1 MTVAGRLVL
10 GTFVVVLLTIA
21 VLIWGSER
29 TLRTSL
35 ETEVRREAVHDSV
48 AALTPSPL
56 DTASEAQIAGTLR
69 QARRALLGA
78 SVLALAVA
86 LGLAAVAG
94 RTIAGPL
101 ASLTAA
107 ARDLANGLPP
117 RVPHS
122 GIREIDGLGEA
133 LRQMNRQLGDR
144 LAEVQRTQAGS
155 TAIVDAMVEG
165 IIAGDARGRVTLAN
179 PAARRLLGY
188 APDARLPELRT
199 LFRVKTAREAVE
211 TVLQGEAVHDR
222 EIELDDRILALN
234 ARPLADGGAVL
245 VLHDLTDI
253 RRLEAIRRDFVA
265 NVSHELKTPLTSIAG
280 YAETLS
286 AGDVPPEIAT
296 RFLGTIRANARRMQ
310 RLVDDLLDLSR
321 IESGRWVPRRETV
334 ALTPLVAETVALLAD
349 RAEAKRVRV
358 ELAIPAEANT
368 ITVDADAVRQ
378 VLTNLLDNAIRHVA
392 DGGRVGIV
400 ARRDGAQVELAV
412 TDNGSGIPGEHLP
425 RIFER
430 FYRADPARSR
440 EEGGTGLGLA
450 IVKHLVEAH
459 GGRVTAESLLGRG
472 TTIRSWWPA

>member
-1 MTVAGRLVL
+1 VTFAGRLVL
-10 GTFVVVLLTIA
+10 GTFTVVLLTIA

-29 TLRTSL
+29 TLRTTL
-35 ETEVRREAVHDSV
+35 ESEVRREAVLDSV
-48 AALTPSPL
+48 TALPPTAL
-56 DTASEAQIAGTLR
+56 DTAAQAQVATTVR
-69 QARRALLGA
+69 QARRALLSA
-78 SVLALAVA
+78 SILAIAVA
-86 LGLAAVAG
+86 LGLAAIAG
-94 RTIAGPL
+94 RSIAGPL
-101 ASLTAA
+101 VSLATA

-117 RVPHS
+117 RVPQS
-122 GIREIDGLGEA
+122 GIREVDALSEA

-144 LAEVQRTQAGS
+144 LADVQRTQAGS

-165 IIAGDARGRVTLAN
+165 IIAADARGRVTLAN

-188 APDARLPELRT
+188 APDAVLPELRT
-199 LFRVKTAREAVE
+199 LFRVKAAREAVE
-211 TVLQGEAVHDR
+211 VVLQGGAVHDR
-222 EIELDDRILALN
+222 EVELDDRILAVN
-234 ARPLADGGAVL
+234 ARPLTEGGAVL

-286 AGDVPPEIAT
+286 GGDVPPEIAE

-321 IESGRWVPRRETV
+321 IESGRWVPRRE
-334 ALTPLVAETVALLAD
+334 LVAIEPLLGETVMLLSD
-349 RAEAKRVRV
+349 RAEARRVRV
-358 ELAIPAEANT
+358 ETRVADDAAT
-368 ITVDADAVRQ
+368 ITGDADAIRQ
-378 VLTNLLDNAIRHVA
+378 VLTNLLDNAIRYVPE
-392 DGGRVGIV
+392 GGQVSVI

-412 TDNGSGIPGEHLP
+412 ADNGTGIPSEHLP

-430 FYRADPARSR
+430 FYRVDPARSR

-459 GGRVTAESLLGRG
+459 GGRVIAESTLGQG

>member
-1 MTVAGRLVL
+1 MTFAGRLVL
-10 GTFVVVLLTIA
+10 GTFTVVLLTIA

-29 TLRTSL
+29 TLRTTL
-35 ETEVRREAVHDSV
+35 ESEVRREAVLDSV
-48 AALTPSPL
+48 TALPPSAI
-56 DTASEAQIAGTLR
+56 DTAAQAQVATTVR
-69 QARRALLGA
+69 QARRALLSA
-78 SVLALAVA
+78 SILAIAVALALAA
-86 LGLAAVAG
+86 LAG
-94 RTIAGPL
+94 RSIAGPL
-101 ASLTAA
+101 VSLTTA

-286 AGDVPPEIAT
+286 AGDVPPEIAG

-321 IESGRWVPRRETV
+321 IESGRWVPRRELV
-334 ALTPLVAETVALLAD
+334 SIAPLLGETVQFLAD
-349 RAEAKRVRV
+349 RAEARRVRV
-358 ELAIPAEANT
+358 ETRVADDAAT
-368 ITVDADAVRQ
+368 ITGDADAVRQ

-392 DGGRVGIV
+392 DGGRVDIV